1 MAKSTKPWFT
11 HLKQQSNPECRIAK
25 ILNLRITIIYYKT
38 SASPT
43 CVFHLLFFFCLFFF
57 VIMAFF
63 IFQLSSQHPYAEIFI
78 GEPFVYTANI
88 WNKTEVKISIKNILS
103 KQVRKE
109 RLSLEVIIGLSTL
122 FPLLYLL
129 NTSLLQ
135 LTVFIQGQTIC
146 SFRVFLWR
154 NVGKIKR
161 LHRKSGENKLCCPY
175 SSHPYLSIVSEWKT
189 GEIFEKIVWALG
201 KSESSLDLS
210 VSLCERTKPY
220 TSVRLS

>member
-1 MAKSTKPWFT
+1 MHRRPVSFI
-11 HLKQQSNPECRIAK
+11 C
-25 ILNLRITIIYYKT
+25 
-38 SASPT
+38 
-43 CVFHLLFFFCLFFF
+43 CFLFCFFF

-88 WNKTEVKISIKNILS
+88 WNKTEVTISIKNILS

-109 RLSLEVIIGLSTL
+109 RLSLEVVIGLSTL

-129 NTSLLQ
+129 NTLLLQ
-135 LTVFIQGQTIC
+135 LTVFIQDQTIC

-161 LHRKSGENKLCCPY
+161 LHRKSGENKLSCPY
-175 SSHPYLSIVSEWKT
+175 SSQSLLINSIGVKDWGDIWEDSVGSGEERIFPRPFRESMREDKT
-189 GEIFEKIVWALG
+189 LYQRKVILRWINLLLITSIQDALPVLW
-201 KSESSLDLS
+201 LD
-210 VSLCERTKPY
+210 
-220 TSVRLS
+220 